1 MKQEILDI
9 LMNERMEALENI
21 ANGDEEYQ
29 TVRKEQMEAFKKL
42 EQVGLTDDQKAVIDD
57 IISIVNR
64 SGAVYGK
71 IAFKQGLKDGA
82 RLMSELK
89 GII

>member
-1 MKQEILDI
+1 MKREILDS
-9 LMNERMEALENI
+9 LMSERMEVLEDI

-29 TVRKEQMEAFKKL
+29 AVRKELLEAFKKL
-42 EQVGLTDDQKAVIDD
+42 DQMGLTDDQRAVVDD
-57 IISIVNR
+57 VVSKVNR

-82 RLMSELK
+82 KLMSELK

>member
-9 LMNERMEALENI
+9 LMSERMEALEDI
-21 ANGDEEYQ
+21 ASGDEEYQ
-29 TVRKEQMEAFKKL
+29 AVRKEQMEAFKKL
-42 EQVGLTDDQKAVIDD
+42 EQMGLTDDQREVMDD

-64 SGAVYGK
+64 NGAIYGK

>member
-9 LMNERMEALENI
+9 LVSEQMEALEVL
-21 ANGDEEYQ
+21 ASGDEEYQ

-42 EQVGLTDDQKAVIDD
+42 EQMGLTDDQRAVMDD
-57 IISIVNR
+57 IISKVNR

-82 RLMSELK
+82 KLMSELK

>member
-9 LMNERMEALENI
+9 LICERMEALEDI
-21 ANGDEEYQ
+21 ASGDEEYQ
-29 TVRKEQMEAFKKL
+29 TVRKEQMEAFGKL
-42 EQVGLTDDQKAVIDD
+42 EQMGLTDDQRAVIDD
-57 IISIVNR
+57 IISVVNR
-64 SGAVYGK
+64 SGASYGK

-82 RLMSELK
+82 KLMSELK

>member
-1 MKQEILDI
+1 MKEEILNI
-9 LMNERMEALENI
+9 LVCERMEAIENI
-21 ANGDEEYQ
+21 ASEDEEYQ
-29 TVRKEQMEAFKKL
+29 TVRKEQMEAFGKL
-42 EQVGLTDDQKAVIDD
+42 EQMGLTDDQRAVIDD
-57 IISIVNR
+57 IVSKANA

-82 RLMSELK
+82 KLMSELK

>member
-1 MKQEILDI
+1 MKEEILDI
-9 LMNERMEALENI
+9 LVSEQMETLEDI
-21 ANGDEEYQ
+21 ASGDEEYQ

-42 EQVGLTDDQKAVIDD
+42 EQMGLTDDQRAVLDDVISKA
-57 IISIVNR
+57 NR

-82 RLMSELK
+82 KLMSELK